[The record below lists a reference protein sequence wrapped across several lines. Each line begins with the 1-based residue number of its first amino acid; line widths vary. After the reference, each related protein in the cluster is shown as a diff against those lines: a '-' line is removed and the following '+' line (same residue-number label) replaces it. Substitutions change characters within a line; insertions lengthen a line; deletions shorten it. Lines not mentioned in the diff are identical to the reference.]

1 MKKFLIY
8 LSLPEMILFWVM
20 LVVMLFLMGIIFYF
34 VAPPWKWAGLIVG
47 LLFILISFF
56 IDLRNTIKHYNLL
69 SEREQVRT
77 IISHFTDA
85 IVAYDPDF
93 RITVFN
99 AAAEDL
105 FNLKASDI
113 LNQIITPEWAKNQK
127 TKLLT
132 QVLFPSL
139 APSMSWKTDPAVFPN
154 VMELSFTN
162 PALELTVT
170 TIRVTDSKGKILG
183 FFKII
188 KDRTREEEILK
199 TKSEFL
205 TVAAHQ
211 MRTPLSGIKWSL
223 ETLLSEGNENLTDTQ
238 RELLQ
243 KNLEATDKI
252 LRLANDLLDVANIE
266 SGRFGYEFVQ
276 SDLID
281 LIKKSISEYLYLADQ
296 HKIKIYFEPPSDG
309 LPPFKFDPMRIKI
322 VIQNLLENAL
332 RYNIEGGQIIIKVE
346 KKPPYVEVSVSDTGI
361 GIPKE
366 ELPKLFTKFFRAS
379 NVLKYET
386 EGTGLGL
393 YITRNIV
400 EAHGGKIWAESIEN
414 RGTTMHFT
422 LPMDEKL
429 IPKRYAA
436 SAI

>member
-162 PALELTVT
+162 PALELTAT

-223 ETLLSEGNENLTDTQ
+223 ETLLSEGNENLTNTQ

-281 LIKKSISEYLYLADQ
+281 LIQKSISEYLYLADQ

-429 IPKRYAA
+429 IPKRYGA

>member
-1 MKKFLIY
+1 
-8 LSLPEMILFWVM
+8 MILFWVM

-105 FNLKASDI
+105 FNLKASDV

-162 PALELTVT
+162 PALELTAT

-223 ETLLSEGNENLTDTQ
+223 ETLLSEGNENLTNTQ

-281 LIKKSISEYLYLADQ
+281 LIQKSISEYLYLADQ

-429 IPKRYAA
+429 IPKRYGA

>member
-1 MKKFLIY
+1 
-8 LSLPEMILFWVM
+8 MILFWVM

-281 LIKKSISEYLYLADQ
+281 LIQKSISEYLYLADQ

>member
-105 FNLKASDI
+105 FNLKASDV

-162 PALELTVT
+162 PALELTAT

-223 ETLLSEGNENLTDTQ
+223 ETLLSEGNENLTNTQ

-281 LIKKSISEYLYLADQ
+281 LIQKSISEYLYLADQ

-429 IPKRYAA
+429 IPKRYGA

>member
-105 FNLKASDI
+105 FNLKASDV

-162 PALELTVT
+162 PALELTAT

-223 ETLLSEGNENLTDTQ
+223 ETLLSEGNENLTNTQ

-281 LIKKSISEYLYLADQ
+281 LIQKSISEYLYLADQ

-400 EAHGGKIWAESIEN
+400 EAHGGKIWVESIEN

-429 IPKRYAA
+429 IPKRYGA

>member
-1 MKKFLIY
+1 
-8 LSLPEMILFWVM
+8 MILFWVM

-154 VMELSFTN
+154 VMELSFIN

-281 LIKKSISEYLYLADQ
+281 LIQKSISEYLYLADQ